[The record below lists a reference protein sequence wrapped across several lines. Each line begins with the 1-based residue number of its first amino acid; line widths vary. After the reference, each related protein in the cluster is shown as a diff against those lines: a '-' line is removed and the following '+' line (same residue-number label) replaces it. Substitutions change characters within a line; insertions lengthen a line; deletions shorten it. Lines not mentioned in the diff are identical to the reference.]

1 MLGVVVCKK
10 NNTCN
15 RMLAAD
21 FSQVV
26 VVVVFGKKVT
36 QRLVCPPDFTLI
48 NGGHGSNNCF
58 Y

>member
-21 FSQVV
+21 FSQV